1 MVVDVDHCR
10 FEENPEDFDS
20 LTARIEE
27 ILKNKL

>member
-27 ILKNKL
+27 ILKLD